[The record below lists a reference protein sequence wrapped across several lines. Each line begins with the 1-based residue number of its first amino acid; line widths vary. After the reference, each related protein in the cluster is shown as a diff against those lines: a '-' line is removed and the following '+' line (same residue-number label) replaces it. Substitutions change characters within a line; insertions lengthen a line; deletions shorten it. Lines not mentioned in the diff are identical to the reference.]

1 MHLLYLLGHPIRWR
15 IVEILASGEHT
26 AGEVC
31 GAIVDERRVERT
43 AVSYH
48 LTVLVEAEV
57 ITARPSWSSI
67 VYRLHP
73 RLIGALALIT
83 QGLIEKRDGARYDDI
98 VLRDDV
104 DAIHESLLRPDA
116 RLAECWCIRKISVV
130 RNI

>member
-1 MHLLYLLGHPIRWR
+1 MHLLFLLGHPIRWR

-26 AGEVC
+26 AGELC
-31 GAIVDERRVERT
+31 EAIVAERRVERT

-48 LTVLVEAEV
+48 LRILTEADV
-57 ITARPSWSSI
+57 IAARPSWSSI
-67 VYRLHP
+67 VYRMHP
-73 RLIGALALIT
+73 RLIGALTLIT
-83 QGLIEKRDGARYDDI
+83 QGLTEKRDGAWFDDI

-104 DAIHESLLRPDA
+104 DTVHESVLRPDA

>member
-1 MHLLYLLGHPIRWR
+1 MHLLFLLGHPIRWR

-26 AGEVC
+26 AGELC
-31 GAIVDERRVERT
+31 EAIVAERRVERT

-48 LTVLVEAEV
+48 LRILTEADV
-57 ITARPSWSSI
+57 IAARPSWSSI
-67 VYRLHP
+67 VYRMHP
-73 RLIGALALIT
+73 RLIGALTLIT
-83 QGLIEKRDGARYDDI
+83 QGLTEKRDGAWYDDI

-104 DAIHESLLRPDA
+104 DTVHESVLRPDA

>member
-1 MHLLYLLGHPIRWR
+1 MHLLFLLGHPIRWR

-26 AGEVC
+26 AGELC
-31 GAIVDERRVERT
+31 EAIVAERRVERT

-48 LTVLVEAEV
+48 LRILTEADV
-57 ITARPSWSSI
+57 IAARPSWSSI
-67 VYRLHP
+67 VYRMHP
-73 RLIGALALIT
+73 RLIGALTLIT
-83 QGLIEKRDGARYDDI
+83 QGLTEKRDGAWFDDT

-104 DAIHESLLRPDA
+104 DTVHESVLRPDA